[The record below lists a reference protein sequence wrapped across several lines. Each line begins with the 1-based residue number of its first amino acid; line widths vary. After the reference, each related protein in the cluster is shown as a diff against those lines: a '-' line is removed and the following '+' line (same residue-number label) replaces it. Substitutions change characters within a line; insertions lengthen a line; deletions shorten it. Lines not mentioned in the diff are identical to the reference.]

1 MRNKKVIC
9 LAMLILVIF
18 GIVSHLDNN
27 SNIYAIEVS
36 NIGVSLIENG
46 ELCRG
51 VLFSKQI
58 NQLKP
63 GKIYQEEIMAQN
75 SGEIEIYVRVIIY
88 KYFKN
93 QAGEKV
99 IDISPQFIG
108 VGVNEENWVIDGR
121 ATTEERIV
129 CYYKYPIA
137 PGEETTAVTTMLQIS
152 PEINNIYKLVNENKN
167 SGISIT
173 TVPKCNDYK
182 VQIEIKLDAVQ
193 SHNAQDAIKSAWG
206 VDVNIDS
213 QGTLS
218 LK

>member
-75 SGEIEIYVRVIIY
+75 SGEIEIYVRV
-88 KYFKN
+88 K
-93 QAGEKV
+93 
-99 IDISPQFIG
+99 
-108 VGVNEENWVIDGR
+108 
-121 ATTEERIV
+121 
-129 CYYKYPIA
+129 
-137 PGEETTAVTTMLQIS
+137 
-152 PEINNIYKLVNENKN
+152 
-167 SGISIT
+167 
-173 TVPKCNDYK
+173 
-182 VQIEIKLDAVQ
+182 
-193 SHNAQDAIKSAWG
+193 
-206 VDVNIDS
+206 
-213 QGTLS
+213 
-218 LK
+218 